1 MERECGRKGMLYFL
15 AWTLEGMSG
24 CVRRMRM
31 PHVPIQPRWDE
42 CRYSPRRRRN
52 SASSSATLD
61 SAVSA
66 RVSAARRSDRSSYA

>member
-1 MERECGRKGMLYFL
+1 MCDLGRFDMRCNRLLYFI

-42 CRYSPRRRRN
+42 CR
-52 SASSSATLD
+52 
-61 SAVSA
+61 
-66 RVSAARRSDRSSYA
+66 